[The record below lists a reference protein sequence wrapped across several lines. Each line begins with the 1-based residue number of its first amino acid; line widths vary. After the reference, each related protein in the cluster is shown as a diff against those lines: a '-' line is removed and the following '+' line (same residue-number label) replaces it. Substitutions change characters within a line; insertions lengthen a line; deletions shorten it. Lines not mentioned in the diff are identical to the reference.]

1 MKHNIFLYAVALLA
15 CLSCSTKQK
24 VTVEYKDYR
33 PLNMSSFVTFQR
45 NILLDTPTEESR
57 IQDFHIGRLLFAQE
71 RIYVIDEKENKILM
85 FNDEGKFLKS
95 IGGATGEVSGNRLK
109 IQDAAL
115 DAQPQKLY
123 AYCSTTCQIMV
134 FDLDLNVEQTIPMVT
149 PLLEIGLDGN
159 CLYAIRTSL
168 KRDGCELVV
177 FDKNRLED
185 ASCGNKQ
192 VSPPGNK
199 LPEKHSSC
207 PKNRFHR
214 LETAPMQACR
224 KATEFAK
231 YGTGKSRLP
240 MTWILAD
247 NPLNPLPITSTT
259 SVLRTPS

>member
-1 MKHNIFLYAVALLA
+1 
-15 CLSCSTKQK
+15 
-24 VTVEYKDYR
+24 
-33 PLNMSSFVTFQR
+33 MSSFVTFQR

-149 PLLEIGLDGN
+149 PF
-159 CLYAIRTSL
+159 AR
-168 KRDGCELVV
+168 
-177 FDKNRLED
+177 NR
-185 ASCGNKQ
+185 AGR
-192 VSPPGNK
+192 K
-199 LPEKHSSC
+199 LPVCHPDIPEK
-207 PKNRFHR
+207 RR
-214 LETAPMQACR
+214 LRACGVRQEPIGGRAFRLVETSRYPLRETNSRRNIHPAR
-224 KATEFAK
+224 KIAFTVWRRHLCKLAAKQPNLPNTERENH
-231 YGTGKSRLP
+231 GCL
-240 MTWILAD
+240 
-247 NPLNPLPITSTT
+247 
-259 SVLRTPS
+259 

>member
-1 MKHNIFLYAVALLA
+1 
-15 CLSCSTKQK
+15 
-24 VTVEYKDYR
+24 
-33 PLNMSSFVTFQR
+33 MSSFVTLQK

-185 ASCGNKQ
+185 APSVLWKQ
-192 VSPPGNK
+192 AGIPSGKQTPGETFI
-199 LPEKHSSC
+199 LPE
-207 PKNRFHR
+207 NRFHR
-214 LETAPMQACR
+214 LKTAPMQACR
-224 KATEFAK
+224 KATGFAK
-231 YGTGKSRLP
+231 YGTGKSRQP
-240 MTWILAD
+240 TTWILAEK
-247 NPLNPLPITSTT
+247 PLNPLPITSTT